1 MTDQHSPP
9 RFGAAVITGPSGTGR
24 HSTGG
29 MMAVTGQST
38 DGGLRTVPRAAG
50 GQPPSRYTITGTLGE
65 GGMSVVYCA
74 VDEHLGR
81 EVAVKVFKQAISGED
96 SVRQEAEI
104 DVLAGLSH
112 HAIVTLIDA
121 GIAPDPNGVPHRYL
135 VLERVD
141 GLDLKRSLD
150 ESPLSLRHIA
160 EIGCDLA
167 EALEY
172 VHTRGVIHRDLKPGN
187 ILIVSDDENSG
198 RMGARLTDFGIALA
212 SGMERATM
220 EGVTTGTAAYLSPEQ
235 ARGDSLTGASD
246 VYALGLVL
254 LECHTRTLAFPGNPV
269 QSALAR
275 LNGDPAIP
283 DDLPEPWR
291 MLLRAMTSRDPGE
304 RPVGRELV
312 EALRQL
318 EIRESSRHRAEP
330 QAVIP
335 EPTLEHAFDRITG
348 IAARTF
354 AVPVSVLS
362 VRADESVR
370 FVSHRGVSRDDASR
384 WEAVCS
390 NSGEPLE
397 APLVIEDAALDP
409 RVREHELVTGEAG
422 LRFYAALPIH
432 SADGVAIGTLCVAD
446 SETHAITS
454 DQVDTL
460 RDLAALAAL
469 VLGWDSDAAAG
480 VAVGA

>member
-1 MTDQHSPP
+1 MSEPQSPP
-9 RFGAAVITGPSGTGR
+9 RFGAAVITGPTGTGR

-29 MMAVTGQST
+29 ITAATGQTT
-38 DGGLRTVPRAAG
+38 DSGLRSVPRSAG
-50 GQPPSRYTITGTLGE
+50 GQPPSRYAITGTLGE
-65 GGMSVVYCA
+65 GGMSVVYSA
-74 VDEHLGR
+74 VDQHLGR
-81 EVAVKVFKQAISGED
+81 EVAVKVFKHAISGED

-104 DVLAGLSH
+104 DLLAGLSH

-121 GIAPDPNGVPHRYL
+121 GIAPDPAGIPHRYL

-141 GLDLKRSLD
+141 GVDLRRRLEGSA
-150 ESPLSLRHIA
+150 LSLRHIA
-160 EIGCDLA
+160 EIACDLA

-172 VHTRGVIHRDLKPGN
+172 VHLHGVIHRDLKPGN
-187 ILIVSDDENSG
+187 ILIVSDEENSG

-235 ARGDSLTGASD
+235 ARGDELTGASD
-246 VYALGLVL
+246 IYALGLVL

-275 LNGDPAIP
+275 LSGDPDIP
-283 DDLPEPWR
+283 DDLPEAWR
-291 MLLRAMTSRDPGE
+291 MLLRAMTARDPAE

-318 EIRESSRHRAEP
+318 EAGESRRHRAEP
-330 QAVIP
+330 PVAIP

-354 AVPVSVLS
+354 GVPFSVLS
-362 VRADESVR
+362 VTRDDSVR
-370 FVSHRGVSRDDASR
+370 FLSHRGVSRDDASR
-384 WEAVCS
+384 WEALC
-390 NSGEPLE
+390 SGEASFESSLI
-397 APLVIEDAALDP
+397 VEDATRDP
-409 RVREHELVTGEAG
+409 RLSGHELVTGEAG

-432 SADGVAIGTLCVAD
+432 SAEGVVIGLLCVAD
-446 SETHAITS
+446 SVPHSVTG
-454 DQVDTL
+454 DQVSTL
-460 RDLAALAAL
+460 RDLAGLAAR
-469 VLGWDSDAAAG
+469 VLGWDTEAAAE
-480 VAVGA
+480 

>member
-1 MTDQHSPP
+1 
-9 RFGAAVITGPSGTGR
+9 
-24 HSTGG
+24 
-29 MMAVTGQST
+29 MAVTGQTT
-38 DGGLRTVPRAAG
+38 DGGLRSVPRAAG

-65 GGMSVVYCA
+65 GGTSVVYCA

-81 EVAVKVFKQAISGED
+81 EVAVKVFKHAISGED
-96 SVRQEAEI
+96 SARQEAEI

-121 GIAPDPNGVPHRYL
+121 GIAPDPDGIPHRYL

-141 GLDLKRSLD
+141 GIDLRHRLDD
-150 ESPLSLRHIA
+150 APLSLRHIA

-187 ILIVSDDENSG
+187 ILVVSDEENSG

-212 SGMERATM
+212 DGMERATM

-235 ARGDSLTGASD
+235 ARGDALSGASD

-283 DDLPEPWR
+283 DDLPEAWR
-291 MLLRAMTSRDPGE
+291 MLLRAMTARDPRD

-330 QAVIP
+330 AAAIS
-335 EPTLEHAFDRITG
+335 EPTVEHAFHRITA

-354 AVPVSVLS
+354 GVPVSVLS
-362 VRADESVR
+362 VAMDDSVR
-370 FVSHRGVSRDDASR
+370 FLSHHGVSGADAGRWEDICSQGEASLGSPLVVEDASL
-384 WEAVCS
+384 
-390 NSGEPLE
+390 EPGLR
-397 APLVIEDAALDP
+397 D
-409 RVREHELVTGEAG
+409 HELVRGEAG
-422 LRFYAALPIH
+422 LRFYAGVPIH
-432 SADGVAIGTLCVAD
+432 SADGAVIGTLCVAD
-446 SETHAITS
+446 SVAHRI
-454 DQVDTL
+454 DQDHVDTL
-460 RDLAALAAL
+460 RDLAGLASL
-469 VLGWDSDAAAG
+469 VLGWDSDAASDEKAEPRE
-480 VAVGA
+480 

>member
-1 MTDQHSPP
+1 
-9 RFGAAVITGPSGTGR
+9 
-24 HSTGG
+24 
-29 MMAVTGQST
+29 MAMTGQTT
-38 DGGLRTVPRAAG
+38 DGGLRSVPRAAG

-65 GGMSVVYCA
+65 GGTSVVYCA

-81 EVAVKVFKQAISGED
+81 EVAVKVFKHAISGED
-96 SVRQEAEI
+96 SARQEAEI

-121 GIAPDPNGVPHRYL
+121 GIAPDPDGVPHRYL
-135 VLERVD
+135 VLERID
-141 GLDLKRSLD
+141 GIDLRRRLDD
-150 ESPLSLRHIA
+150 APLSLRHIA

-187 ILIVSDDENSG
+187 ILVVSDEENSG

-212 SGMERATM
+212 DGMERATM

-235 ARGDSLTGASD
+235 ARGDALSGASD

-283 DDLPEPWR
+283 DDLPEAWR
-291 MLLRAMTSRDPGE
+291 MLLRAMTARDPRE

-318 EIRESSRHRAEP
+318 EIGESSRHRAEP
-330 QAVIP
+330 AAAIS
-335 EPTLEHAFDRITG
+335 EPTVEHAFHRITA

-354 AVPVSVLS
+354 GVPVSVLS
-362 VRADESVR
+362 VAMDDSVR
-370 FVSHRGVSRDDASR
+370 FLSHHGVSGADAGRWEDICSQGEASLGSPLVVEDASL
-384 WEAVCS
+384 
-390 NSGEPLE
+390 EPGL
-397 APLVIEDAALDP
+397 
-409 RVREHELVTGEAG
+409 REHELVAGAAG
-422 LRFYAALPIH
+422 LRFYAGLPIH
-432 SADGVAIGTLCVAD
+432 SADGAVIGTLCVAD
-446 SETHAITS
+446 SVSHPV
-454 DQVDTL
+454 DRDHVDTL
-460 RDLAALAAL
+460 RDLAGLASL
-469 VLGWDSDAAAG
+469 VLGWDSDAASDESAE
-480 VAVGA
+480 ARQ